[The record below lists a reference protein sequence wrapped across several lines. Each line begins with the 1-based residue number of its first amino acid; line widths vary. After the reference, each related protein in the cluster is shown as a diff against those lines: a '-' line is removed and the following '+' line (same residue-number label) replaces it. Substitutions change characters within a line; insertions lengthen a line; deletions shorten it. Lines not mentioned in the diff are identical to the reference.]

1 MRRCLGNTMK
11 NHRFGFMAITLSM
24 VVAVGCSMG
33 PSQKELDALE
43 GRRQAMAAAE
53 AKVAAK
59 EAEKASLERK
69 LAERKA
75 EKQALVE
82 KKADTRANM
91 AESAAE

>member
-11 NHRFGFMAITLSM
+11 NHRLGFMTIALSM

-33 PSQKELDALE
+33 PSQKELDTLE
-43 GRRQAMAAAE
+43 EQRQAMAAAE

-59 EAEKASLERK
+59 EAEKTSLERK

-75 EKQALVE
+75 EKRALVE
-82 KKADTRANM
+82 KKAETKANM